1 MKPLDILYLVLLVVL
16 LALSAIFSAADMAY
30 SSVNKLRLERRAFVG
45 DERSKKALHLA
56 KDYDK
61 TIATVLFGNDFV
73 NILASSLASLLGAD
87 LLNESLGSTM
97 AAMVSSLVLLVLL
110 LIFGEITPKAVAKP
124 HNYGFARAM
133 VGFVDFVEILFFPF
147 VYPTNKVAEWLTSPL
162 IEKVPK
168 ENQLASD
175 EELQAM
181 VSTIEKEGIID
192 EDQSALLHRSIDFKE
207 TSCYEIMTPRVKV
220 FAYDIETSFPV
231 FLSSPEAFK
240 HSRIPVYKG
249 SLDHVLGYVS
259 VKTLLRVLT
268 RGEKPDLS
276 NLLLPIVSVP
286 RTMMI
291 SSAMA
296 LMKETHHHIAVVRD
310 EYGGTE
316 GIITLEDILEE
327 VVGEMYDESDK
338 IVPDI
343 VMTKKKNVYLV
354 KGKTNIDDLLD
365 HFQLDPDSLPD
376 DYSTVSG
383 WINDRL
389 GRFAKVGD
397 SFSVAHLDVVVTK
410 VSDYTVEECKI
421 TYHKKKGKQG

>member
-1 MKPLDILYLVLLVVL
+1 
-16 LALSAIFSAADMAY
+16 
-30 SSVNKLRLERRAFVG
+30 
-45 DERSKKALHLA
+45 
-56 KDYDK
+56 
-61 TIATVLFGNDFV
+61 
-73 NILASSLASLLGAD
+73 
-87 LLNESLGSTM
+87 
-97 AAMVSSLVLLVLL
+97 LL
-110 LIFGEITPKAVAKP
+110 LTIGEITPKALAKP
-124 HNYGFARAM
+124 HNYAFARGLT
-133 VGFVDFVEILFFPF
+133 GFVRVIEVLFFPF
-147 VYPTNKVAEWLTSPL
+147 VWPANRLAEILASPF
-162 IEKVPK
+162 IEKAPK
-168 ENQLASD
+168 ETSLASD

-181 VSTIEKEGIID
+181 VKTIQKEGIID
-192 EDQSALLHRSIDFKE
+192 ESQSELLHRTIDFKE

-220 FAYDIETSFPV
+220 FGYDIEGPFAE
-231 FLSSPEAFK
+231 FLQNHEAFQ

-249 SLDHVLGYVS
+249 DLDHVLGYIP
-259 VKTLLRVLT
+259 VKTLLRVLVK
-268 RGEKPDLS
+268 GERPSVEELI
-276 NLLLPIVSVP
+276 LPVISVP